1 MVSSEFLEVQENG
14 LSIGLAT
21 PAPEFL
27 LTPNI
32 GVIGVGGAGG
42 NAVNNMVTADLGDV
56 AFFAA
61 NTDAQALSRSLV
73 ADKIQLGVTITQGL
87 GAGANPEVG
96 KAAATEA
103 AEKIK
108 EYLKGLHLLFIT
120 AGMGGGTGTGAAPVI
135 AKLAKDMGILTVGV
149 VSKPFQFEGA
159 RRMRTANDG
168 IEELKKYVD
177 TLIVIPNQNLFRIVA
192 SNTTFSDAFKIADG
206 VLCQGVRSI
215 TDLVMNP
222 GMINLDFADVKTVLS
237 SMGRAMMGTGEASGE
252 NRAEVAVEKAI
263 SNPLLDDSSIQGAKS
278 ILINISGG
286 LDLTLAEVDLAAERI
301 RQELHQDDANIIF
314 GTCAD
319 EALHGKIRV
328 SLVATGIDDAPT
340 EKYVPPVRQV
350 QETVVDVPHTHEPDI
365 VGVDAV
371 SGEETEQ
378 PVQEETFPLM
388 TDITGSDTD
397 LNGSSFQSAELM
409 VQQPIET
416 EQPPYEMAIEVTE
429 EPTTQPA
436 LFVEEVP
443 EIAPIIPVE
452 EVPEIKEP
460 VSMESKKADANV
472 KAPRSSTLFDIMLP
486 GFRKGTRRSKEDMTA
501 SSLGGTTE
509 VVTDTKGSRIPV
521 TPYMNQSASYGMM
534 HADSL
539 SSGEKPQKQSETRNE
554 LFDDPFENVDL
565 PAFLRRR

>member
-1 MVSSEFLEVQENG
+1 MANSEFLEVQENG
-14 LSIGLAT
+14 LSIGLAS

-56 AFFAA
+56 SFFAA
-61 NTDAQALSRSLV
+61 NTDAQALSKSLV

-87 GAGANPEVG
+87 GAGANPEIG
-96 KAAATEA
+96 RAAATEA
-103 AEKIK
+103 EDKIK

-149 VSKPFQFEGA
+149 VSKPFQFEG
-159 RRMRTANDG
+159 RKRMQTANDG
-168 IEELKKYVD
+168 INELKKYVD

-192 SNTTFSDAFKIADG
+192 SNTTFADAFKIADG

-286 LDLTLAEVDLAAERI
+286 LDLTLAEVDMAAERI

-319 EALHGKIRV
+319 ESLHGKIRV
-328 SLVATGIDDAPT
+328 SLVATGIEGDNT
-340 EKYVPPVRQV
+340 ERYVPPVSRTVEEVVEVPVIPSTEESDRVAELSETEISESETQEEFPLIS
-350 QETVVDVPHTHEPDI
+350 ETVPET
-365 VGVDAV
+365 
-371 SGEETEQ
+371 TEQ
-378 PVQEETFPLM
+378 DHSLGLGLHENMSF
-388 TDITGSDTD
+388 DDT
-397 LNGSSFQSAELM
+397 NAS
-409 VQQPIET
+409 
-416 EQPPYEMAIEVTE
+416 YEMAIELTE
-429 EPTTQPA
+429 EPVSQPP
-436 LFVEEVP
+436 LFDEEVP
-443 EIAPIIPVE
+443 NIAPAVPVE
-452 EVPEIKEP
+452 NIPEIKES
-460 VSMESKKADANV
+460 VNMESKKADANV
-472 KAPRSSTLFDIMLP
+472 KVSRSSLFDLMLP
-486 GFRKGTRRSKEDMTA
+486 GFMGKAGRRDKVETEPTKT
-501 SSLGGTTE
+501 SST
-509 VVTDTKGSRIPV
+509 VSQDTNNSTQSVQHNMSTGFSPV
-521 TPYMNQSASYGMM
+521 NAGIQPSVPQNK
-534 HADSL
+534 
-539 SSGEKPQKQSETRNE
+539 SSG
-554 LFDDPFENVDL
+554 LFEDDPFENVDL